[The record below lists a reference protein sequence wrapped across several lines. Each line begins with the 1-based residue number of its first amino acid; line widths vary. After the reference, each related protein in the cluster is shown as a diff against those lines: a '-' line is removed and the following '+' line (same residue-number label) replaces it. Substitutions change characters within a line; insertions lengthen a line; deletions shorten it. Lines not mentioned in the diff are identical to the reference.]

1 MWDDLIN
8 DLWNDLWDGLINDLW
23 NDLVND
29 LVSVLINGLMKSD
42 SAVCIL
48 LVKAGF
54 DACRWFERW
63 FKR

>member
-1 MWDDLIN
+1 MWGNLISNLISGLINGLINVLWDNLIN
-8 DLWNDLWDGLINDLW
+8 D
-23 NDLVND
+23 
-29 LVSVLINGLMKSD
+29 LMKSD

-54 DACRWFERW
+54 NACKWFNKW